1 MIRINRLIRK
11 STIYEVLQLPN
22 VAKVE
27 LVRRKANQKDSNR
40 IRIRIY
46 LTRSNSG
53 MERDEFNGVMGAI
66 LGIATISDNTYSTVK
81 TAILDGFIKEST
93 YNNLG
98 VPMDAKY
105 AELCKKYNQEFF
117 DKF

>member
-53 MERDEFNGVMGAI
+53 MEREEFNGVMGSI

-105 AELCKKYNQEFF
+105 AELCKRYNQEFF

>member
-22 VAKVE
+22 VAKIE
-27 LVRRKANQKDSNR
+27 LIRRKANQKDSNR

-46 LTRSNSG
+46 LTRSHNG
-53 MERDEFNGVMGAI
+53 MEREEFNGVMGSI
-66 LGIATISDNTYSTVK
+66 LNRAKISDNTYSTVK

-93 YNNLG
+93 YNNLE
-98 VPMDAKY
+98 VPMDKKY
-105 AELCKKYNQEFF
+105 AELCQRYNQEFF